1 MEVHRWSTITGV
13 FRLKMLILGETLIIN
28 HLSSGG
34 SLYVQYAT
42 LSINLQ
48 PQNTSRHPN
57 PQPINIRNIQSNLI
71 IMAALKSPSHSEK
84 NDGKFT
90 EIGPITA
97 Y

>member
-1 MEVHRWSTITGV
+1 MRVDTWSTNPGI
-13 FRLKMLILGETLIIN
+13 FKLILRDSSVVN
-28 HLSSGG
+28 HWSSGG
-34 SLYVQYAT
+34 CLYFQSAA

-71 IMAALKSPSHSEK
+71 ITATLKSPSHSEK

-90 EIGPITA
+90 EIGPITV